1 MPREAK
7 PATNAVPDMRDRSI
21 GMEFAHPPFINDVYE
36 RLMFPLAFV
45 ATYGT
50 YNQEDSTMLGRYV
63 ERVSRPMTAS
73 ANPRIISPIDEYRH
87 AKFATR
93 ILPYYKPYE
102 SCGDMTTQYPI
113 NGDMIS
119 SPAIG
124 YGMCVERYAVRHMD
138 QSARR
143 IKRTHVSIL
152 APKVAKV
159 DPNKRKIK
167 RDKPTRAQVPKDI
180 RGGGIRAGK
189 FKAKFR

>member
-36 RLMFPLAFV
+36 RLMFPIAFV

-73 ANPRIISPIDEYRH
+73 TNPRVISPIDEYRH
-87 AKFATR
+87 AKFASRVLST
-93 ILPYYKPYE
+93 YTPYE
-102 SCGDMTTQYPI
+102 SY
-113 NGDMIS
+113 GDMIS

-159 DPNKRKIK
+159 DPNKRNRKIK